1 LEKVVAVLF
10 DPTQETAMKID
21 PSLKPVTLPLAAE
34 NRTGQSAT
42 NKGTN
47 TDTQKTDVTLSSRA
61 AELKQLET
69 QLAAIP
75 VVDRARVDGIKEA
88 ISAGQYA
95 INTENIATGLLDSV
109 KEMLHVA
116 K

>member
-1 LEKVVAVLF
+1 
-10 DPTQETAMKID
+10 MKID
-21 PSLKPVTLPLAAE
+21 PGPKQVILPPSVESRSTQPQTSKPAGSE
-34 NRTGQSAT
+34 Q
-42 NKGTN
+42 
-47 TDTQKTDVTLSSRA
+47 TDVTLSTRA
-61 AELKQLET
+61 AQLKQLET

-88 ISAGQYA
+88 IASGQYA
-95 INTENIATGLLDSV
+95 INTDNIAEGLLDSV

>member
-1 LEKVVAVLF
+1 
-10 DPTQETAMKID
+10 MKID
-21 PSLKPVTLPLAAE
+21 PGPKHVQLPASVETRPAQPQGNKRAE
-34 NRTGQSAT
+34 AGQTA
-42 NKGTN
+42 
-47 TDTQKTDVTLSSRA
+47 VTLSPRA

-75 VVDRARVDGIKEA
+75 VVDRARVESIKEA
-88 ISAGQYA
+88 IASGQYT
-95 INTENIATGLLDSV
+95 INAENIAEGLIDSV

>member
-1 LEKVVAVLF
+1 
-10 DPTQETAMKID
+10 MKID
-21 PSLKPVTLPLAAE
+21 SSLKPINLPIAAE
-34 NRTGQSAT
+34 NRSGQSAA
-42 NKGTN
+42 NKRA
-47 TDTQKTDVTLSSRA
+47 DTQQTDVTLSSRS

-88 ISAGQYA
+88 ITSGQYT
-95 INTENIATGLLDSV
+95 INTENIAAGLLDSV

>member
-1 LEKVVAVLF
+1 
-10 DPTQETAMKID
+10 MKIE
-21 PSLKPVTLPLAAE
+21 PGPKHVTLPASVE
-34 NRTGQSAT
+34 NRPAQSKANQPADAGQTA
-42 NKGTN
+42 
-47 TDTQKTDVTLSSRA
+47 VTLSPRA

-75 VVDRARVDGIKEA
+75 VVDRARVESIKEA
-88 ISAGQYA
+88 IASGQYT
-95 INTENIATGLLDSV
+95 INAENIAEGLIDSV